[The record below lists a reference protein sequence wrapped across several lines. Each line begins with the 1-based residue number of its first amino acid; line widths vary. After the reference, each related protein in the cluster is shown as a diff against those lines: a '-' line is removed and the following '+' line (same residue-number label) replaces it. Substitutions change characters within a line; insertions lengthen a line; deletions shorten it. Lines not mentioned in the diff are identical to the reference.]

1 MNDFA
6 SQTPSLSAEP
16 NAARRAALACMVTLA
31 VALGVGRFAFTP
43 LLPLMLH
50 GGAFGQP
57 PIDIQHGGWLASF
70 NYAGYFVG
78 ALTCAALPVAPA
90 RMVRSGLVLT
100 VLLTL
105 AMGVTS
111 QFWVW
116 AVVRFVAGAVSAW
129 TFVFASQWGLRR
141 LAELRA
147 PAWGGVI
154 YTGPGVGIVGTGL
167 MVSAA
172 GGYGATA
179 GWIGFGLISLVLT
192 IVVWPAFSA
201 ASRAGAARVGARL
214 DRSGRSEPS
223 SREAAAESASES
235 VARTAAGVRQA
246 GVGEEA
252 GRARHVGVGEEAG
265 RARHVGVGE
274 EAGRARHVGVA
285 EETGRAQHVGV
296 GEETGRAQH
305 AAADHDT
312 ARPRAPTGFR
322 TPDSVASNSQH
333 AATAGVAPAAHRAD
347 AFWLILLYG
356 VPGFGYIITA
366 TFLPVIARHALPG
379 SPWPD
384 LFWPMFGAAL
394 IVGALLAARLPLHW
408 DNRQL
413 LAGCYVLQACGIA
426 LGIVWPTAGGF
437 SLGSILIGVPFTAI
451 TLFAMREA
459 RRLRGDDAAGLMGYA
474 TAAYGLGQIVGP
486 LVAAPIAAHTGSFS
500 PALWLAAGA
509 LLLGAGGLI
518 AVARMPRGRGRM
530 PDCGCG

>member
-1 MNDFA
+1 MNDLA
-6 SQTPSLSAEP
+6 SNVQRLPAQSH
-16 NAARRAALACMVTLA
+16 AARRAALACMVTLA

-78 ALTCAALPVAPA
+78 ALTCAALRVEPA
-90 RMVRSGLVLT
+90 RVVRAGLAST

-111 QFWVW
+111 QFWMW

-141 LAELRA
+141 LAELGQ
-147 PAWGGVI
+147 PAWSGVI

-167 MVSAA
+167 LVSAA

-179 GWIGFGLISLVLT
+179 GWIGFGLISAVLT
-192 IVVWPAFSA
+192 AVVWPAFGSGTASA
-201 ASRAGAARVGARL
+201 ADTTARAKVAVAPVVVTAKEAAAATPGGSASLGVVRAAEAAQSTGTTRNRGAAGTAGSVGTTGT
-214 DRSGRSEPS
+214 DGSGRS
-223 SREAAAESASES
+223 AESGGSAATTGTTES
-235 VARTAAGVRQA
+235 ARTGESPGTAGTTKSTGTTASLENPICRTTI
-246 GVGEEA
+246 
-252 GRARHVGVGEEAG
+252 
-265 RARHVGVGE
+265 
-274 EAGRARHVGVA
+274 A
-285 EETGRAQHVGV
+285 E
-296 GEETGRAQH
+296 
-305 AAADHDT
+305 T
-312 ARPRAPTGFR
+312 ARPVS
-322 TPDSVASNSQH
+322 DSIP
-333 AATAGVAPAAHRAD
+333 ATHRAD
-347 AFWLILLYG
+347 AFWLVVLYG

-394 IVGALLAARLPLHW
+394 MVGALLAARLPLHL
-408 DNRQL
+408 DNLVL
-413 LAGCYVLQACGIA
+413 LAGSYVLQALGIA

-509 LLLGAGGLI
+509 LLLGAAGLVV
-518 AVARMPRGRGRM
+518 VARVPRGRGRM